1 MQIYLRI
8 QMQYTVD
15 GACSLNNRSS
25 WLFVSYI
32 PHVLLCVMCHRPTQ
46 MENAMHS
53 HNLGRTK
60 WKMWKKHFSP
70 ALKKQYLNCDDIYTG
85 FAFNKHPTYEST
97 LTFRDHVQIAT
108 FFYSQFPFCL
118 LISSAFQKEFLT
130 RPNAGISFAIA
141 LNRAVLGK
149 KKLMIKSTPAKK
161 WMWVKEMEMAGKM
174 HENASSIFAHNKHKL
189 STMARYNFRLTHTLT
204 YTHILYLALSPRRFV
219 CEFESAVQFRFTR
232 PCDQCVSYFYTCYA
246 IYLFS
251 HRGIRYPRSPFPS
264 APRSRSLSRRFYFSF
279 RSDSHSSS
287 WVLCVYVCV
296 YIARTLIRVCS
307 SAWLSALFDAVSFS
321 PALMIFTVDEFFFFL
336 IFAIRTLTRIHTW

>member
-1 MQIYLRI
+1 MR
-8 QMQYTVD
+8 
-15 GACSLNNRSS
+15 C
-25 WLFVSYI
+25 I
-32 PHVLLCVMCHRPTQ
+32 PTIWGERNEKCEKST
-46 MENAMHS
+46 
-53 HNLGRTK
+53 
-60 WKMWKKHFSP
+60 
-70 ALKKQYLNCDDIYTG
+70 
-85 FAFNKHPTYEST
+85 ST
-97 LTFRDHVQIAT
+97 LLSTNSISIAMIFT
-108 FFYSQFPFCL
+108 LALRSTNTLLMRVHWRFVITCKLQRFFYSQFPFCL

-141 LNRAVLGK
+141 VNRAVLGK

-287 WVLCVYVCV
+287 WALCVYVCV

-321 PALMIFTVDEFFFFL
+321 PALMIFTVDEFFFFSH
-336 IFAIRTLTRIHTW
+336 FRNTNTHTYTHMVIYLVKIYPNR